1 MKPAK
6 AEKVVA
12 KPTTFEKETYLMVDP
27 KLIVNDE
34 KKNPRIEY
42 GAIEELMLSIIENGI
57 RNPLKGYEKDGK
69 IILKDGHRRMR
80 AVNLALERG
89 KKIERIPVI
98 VEKRTMND
106 EERTLEY
113 IIYNDGKPLTM
124 MEQAEV
130 IRRLMNFGWKVTDVV
145 KKTGKARGY
154 IENLIMLN
162 QSPMKVQHHIQEGRI
177 SAHTVIQIMQA
188 VKGDAEKAL
197 MEVEVA
203 IQKAKDSG
211 KEKATPKHVEAKKVK
226 GQSFGKFY
234 KWAEEIVDGLSGRN
248 DVIKTREEVI
258 SNLLVYFE
266 NGQTASQV
274 TERYFLDKSKRL
286 GLTPDPS
293 KLTTKNIKK

>member
-1 MKPAK
+1 MKPAQ

-12 KPTTFEKETYLMVDP
+12 QSAVYEKETYLMVDP
-27 KLIVNDE
+27 KFIVNDE

-42 GAIEELMLSIIENGI
+42 GDIEELMLSIVENGI

-89 KKIERIPVI
+89 KKIERVPVI
-98 VEKRTMND
+98 VEKRAMND

-154 IENLIMLN
+154 IENLILLN
-162 QSPMKVQHHIQEGRI
+162 QSPMKVQHYIQEGKI

-234 KWAEEIVDGLSGRN
+234 KWAEEIVDGLSGRK
-248 DVIKTREEVI
+248 DVIKAREEI
-258 SNLLVYFE
+258 LSSLLVYFE
-266 NGQTASQV
+266 NGQSASQV
-274 TERYFLDKSKRL
+274 MERYFLDKSKKVVVPVIT
-286 GLTPDPS
+286 GQP
-293 KLTTKNIKK
+293 KKGSQK

>member
-1 MKPAK
+1 
-6 AEKVVA
+6 
-12 KPTTFEKETYLMVDP
+12 
-27 KLIVNDE
+27 
-34 KKNPRIEY
+34 
-42 GAIEELMLSIIENGI
+42 
-57 RNPLKGYEKDGK
+57 
-69 IILKDGHRRMR
+69 
-80 AVNLALERG
+80 
-89 KKIERIPVI
+89 
-98 VEKRTMND
+98 MND

>member
-1 MKPAK
+1 MKPAQ

-12 KPTTFEKETYLMVDP
+12 QSAVYEKETYLMVDP
-27 KLIVNDE
+27 KFIVNDE
-34 KKNPRIEY
+34 NKNPRIEY
-42 GAIEELMLSIIENGI
+42 GDIEELMLSIVENGI

-89 KKIERIPVI
+89 KKIERVPVI
-98 VEKRTMND
+98 VEKRAMND

-154 IENLIMLN
+154 IENLILLN
-162 QSPMKVQHHIQEGRI
+162 QSPMKVQHYIQEGKI

-234 KWAEEIVDGLSGRN
+234 KWAEEIVDGLSGRK
-248 DVIKTREEVI
+248 DVIKAREEI
-258 SNLLVYFE
+258 LSSLLVYFE
-266 NGQTASQV
+266 NGQSASQV
-274 TERYFLDKSKRL
+274 MERYFLDKSKKVVVPVIT
-286 GLTPDPS
+286 GQP
-293 KLTTKNIKK
+293 KKGSQK

>member
-1 MKPAK
+1 MKPAQ

-12 KPTTFEKETYLMVDP
+12 QSAVYENETYLMFDP
-27 KLIVNDE
+27 KFIVNDE

-42 GAIEELMLSIIENGI
+42 GDIEELMLSIVENGI

-89 KKIERIPVI
+89 KKIERVPVI
-98 VEKRTMND
+98 VEKRAMND

-154 IENLIMLN
+154 IENLILLN
-162 QSPMKVQHHIQEGRI
+162 QSPMKVQHYIQEGKI

-234 KWAEEIVDGLSGRN
+234 KWAEEIVDGLSGRK
-248 DVIKTREEVI
+248 DVIKAREEI
-258 SNLLVYFE
+258 LSSLLVYFE
-266 NGQTASQV
+266 NGQSASQV
-274 TERYFLDKSKRL
+274 MERYFLDKSKKVVVPVIT
-286 GLTPDPS
+286 GQP
-293 KLTTKNIKK
+293 KKGSQK